1 MEQEPS
7 VDKPPQEPD
16 KGFLLKITPTDI
28 PVMAIAKI
36 KTPKKIS
43 ISEIKLILT

>member
-1 MEQEPS
+1 MEQVPS
-7 VDKPPQEPD
+7 VDKPPQDPD
-16 KGFLLKITPTDI
+16 KGFRLKITPTDI

-43 ISEIKLILT
+43 ISEINLIIA

>member
-1 MEQEPS
+1 MEHVPS
-7 VDKPPQEPD
+7 VDKPPQDPD
-16 KGFLLKITPTDI
+16 KGFRLKITPTDI
-28 PVMAIAKI
+28 PVMATIKI

>member
-7 VDKPPQEPD
+7 VDKLPQEPD
-16 KGFLLKITPTDI
+16 KGSLLKITPTDI
-28 PVMAIAKI
+28 PVIATIKI

-43 ISEIKLILT
+43 ITEIKLILT